1 MTRMLRDG
9 LRCVRA
15 ANPGPLTGT
24 GTNTWIV
31 GTGSVAVIDPGPDD
45 PQHMAR
51 ILGALGPQECVS
63 HILVTH
69 SHLDHSPLAR
79 PLAQATGAPVCA
91 FGTSR
96 AGRSTVMETLAAD
109 GALGGGEGVDH
120 GFRPDITIADGAQ
133 LDVGAETLR
142 ALWTPGH
149 LGNHLCFLWRGD
161 AFSGDHVMGWATT
174 LVSPP
179 DGDLTAFMSS
189 LDRLEMAAPARL
201 FPGHGDP
208 VDPAIARIRA
218 LREHRRTRE
227 AAILQELSAGP
238 RTISQITAAVYHD
251 TPPQLRRAASR
262 NVLAHLIDLQTR
274 GHIRAGSGPLP
285 DATFTR
291 QP

>member
-1 MTRMLRDG
+1 MTRMLRDA

-15 ANPGPLTGT
+15 PNPGPLTGT

-45 PQHMAR
+45 PRHMAR
-51 ILGALGPQECVS
+51 ILGALGPQERVS

-96 AGRSTVMETLAAD
+96 AGRSTMMEALAAD
-109 GALGGGEGVDH
+109 GSLGGGEGVDH
-120 GFRPDITIADGAQ
+120 SFRPDITLADGAQ

-149 LGNHLCFLWRGD
+149 FGNHLCFLWRGD

-189 LDRLEMAAPARL
+189 LDRLEQAAPARL
-201 FPGHGDP
+201 FPGHGEP

-218 LREHRRTRE
+218 LREHRRARE
-227 AAILQELSAGP
+227 AAILQALSAGP

-251 TPPQLRRAASR
+251 TPPELLRAARR

-274 GHIRAGSGPLP
+274 AHIRASPGPLP